1 MKKKNNTALYLSL
14 TILALIWAGADRD
27 RVYYLAQE

>member
-14 TILALIWAGADRD
+14 TILALIWL
-27 RVYYLAQE
+27 VPILSLIHI

>member
-14 TILALIWAGADRD
+14 TILAGADRD